1 MAVAA
6 TSSTKNDL
14 IVEPGTYSVTMQCN
28 MPNQV
33 MNSQKNSER
42 NRRKGLETTHG
53 RQSNSR

>member
-6 TSSTKNDL
+6 TSATKNAL

-28 MPNQV
+28 MPNQA

-42 NRRKGLETTHG
+42 NRRKGLETTQA